1 MLNNISFTTEAQRTR
16 RNTKKTPSVFL
27 PLVPLSIIFLFNHLS
42 FNAEVQR
49 IHRLKKKTPCFFA
62 FFVSPCLIFLC
73 ILGLANCNSKPFHT
87 LKGKTTNIDIKTNT
101 KAIVY
106 FFMVPDC
113 PFAQFYTMS
122 VNQVYSQYYTK
133 DVQFFGIVPG
143 NLYSLNEIDSFKYQY
158 NFLPEILID
167 KTYSLAKKYNVKVV
181 PQVVVTDVKGNV
193 LYTGKIDDQAILA
206 GQKKYQPTQFYL
218 LDALKNISLGKP
230 VKVKRTNA
238 VGCYIE

>member
-1 MLNNISFTTEAQRTR
+1 
-16 RNTKKTPSVFL
+16 
-27 PLVPLSIIFLFNHLS
+27 
-42 FNAEVQR
+42 
-49 IHRLKKKTPCFFA
+49 
-62 FFVSPCLIFLC
+62 VSPCLIFLC

-87 LKGKTTNIDIKTNT
+87 LKGNTTNIDIKTNT

>member
-1 MLNNISFTTEAQRTR
+1 MLNNIGFTTEPQRT
-16 RNTKKTPSVFL
+16 
-27 PLVPLSIIFLFNHLS
+27 
-42 FNAEVQR
+42 QR
-49 IHRLKKKTPCFFA
+49 ITKKTPCFSA
-62 FFVSPCLIFLC
+62 SFVPSCLIFLF
-73 ILGLANCNSKPFHT
+73 IFGLASCNSKPFHT
-87 LKGKTTNIDIKTNT
+87 LKGEPAAIEIKANT

-122 VNQVYSQYYTK
+122 VNQVYSVYRSK
-133 DVQFFGIVPG
+133 DFQFYGIVPG
-143 NLYSLNEIDSFKYQY
+143 DLYALDEIDSFKTQY

-181 PQVVVTDVKGNV
+181 PQVVVTDVNGEV

-230 VKVKRTNA
+230 VKVKKTNA

>member
-1 MLNNISFTTEAQRTR
+1 
-16 RNTKKTPSVFL
+16 
-27 PLVPLSIIFLFNHLS
+27 
-42 FNAEVQR
+42 
-49 IHRLKKKTPCFFA
+49 
-62 FFVSPCLIFLC
+62 
-73 ILGLANCNSKPFHT
+73 
-87 LKGKTTNIDIKTNT
+87 
-101 KAIVY
+101 
-106 FFMVPDC
+106 
-113 PFAQFYTMS
+113 
-122 VNQVYSQYYTK
+122 
-133 DVQFFGIVPG
+133 VPG

>member
-1 MLNNISFTTEAQRTR
+1 
-16 RNTKKTPSVFL
+16 
-27 PLVPLSIIFLFNHLS
+27 VPLCLFFL
-42 FNAEVQR
+42 
-49 IHRLKKKTPCFFA
+49 
-62 FFVSPCLIFLC
+62 LIV
-73 ILGLANCNSKPFHT
+73 GLASCNSKPFHN
-87 LKGKTTNIDIKTNT
+87 LKGEPAAIEIKTNT

-122 VNQVYSQYYTK
+122 VNQVYSVYRSK
-133 DVQFFGIVPG
+133 DFQFYGIVPG
-143 NLYSLNEIDSFKYQY
+143 DLYTLDEIDSFKTQY

-181 PQVVVTDVKGNV
+181 PQVVVTDVNGV
-193 LYTGKIDDQAILA
+193 VFYTGKIDDQAILA

-230 VKVKRTNA
+230 VKVKKTNA

>member
-1 MLNNISFTTEAQRTR
+1 
-16 RNTKKTPSVFL
+16 
-27 PLVPLSIIFLFNHLS
+27 VPLCIIFLF
-42 FNAEVQR
+42 
-49 IHRLKKKTPCFFA
+49 
-62 FFVSPCLIFLC
+62 
-73 ILGLANCNSKPFHT
+73 ILGLAGCNSKPFHN
-87 LKGKTTNIDIKTNT
+87 LKGETTNIEIKTNT

-122 VNQVYSQYYTK
+122 VNQVYSQYYNK
-133 DVQFFGIVPG
+133 EVQFYGIVPG
-143 NLYSLNEIDSFKYQY
+143 NLYSLKEINEFKTNY